1 MVFKLGNVCW
11 MYIFYNHTS
20 IFITPPSDIQ
30 VLVWFGFSADGRTQ
44 GLCMLGKHS
53 VSEPHADHWSFW
65 ESLTMSS
72 RMALNLLYLGAV
84 LKLMT
89 SLPAVSPVLWLWMC
103 TTTPLFMMFFNNIYS
118 CNWEKHHLQKFSCSY
133 RQCWFS
139 LKISF
144 CVPVL
149 SSGEYYSFHFYSQSI
164 HFRVINLVYACFTL
178 LFFIMGDFK

>member
-11 MYIFYNHTS
+11 IFYNHTS
-20 IFITPPSDIQ
+20 ISITPPSDIQ

-89 SLPAVSPVLWLWMC
+89 SFPAVSPVLWLWMC
-103 TTTPLFMMFFNNIYS
+103 TTTPLFLWCSSTIFLLAIEKNIIYKNS
-118 CNWEKHHLQKFSCSY
+118 LAVVVSPDFLSKFLFVSPFCPLESVIPFISTVKTFISELLTWFMLVLPSY
-133 RQCWFS
+133 LF
-139 LKISF
+139 
-144 CVPVL
+144 L
-149 SSGEYYSFHFYSQSI
+149 SWAI
-164 HFRVINLVYACFTL
+164 
-178 LFFIMGDFK
+178 